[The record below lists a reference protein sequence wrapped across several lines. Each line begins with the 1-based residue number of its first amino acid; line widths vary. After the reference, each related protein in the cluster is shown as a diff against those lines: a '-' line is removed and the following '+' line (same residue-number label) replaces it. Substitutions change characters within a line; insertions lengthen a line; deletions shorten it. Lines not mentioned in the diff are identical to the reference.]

1 MAYPYSRSETVADGT
16 VHVLGLGIAIPA
28 ITLLL
33 INASEQG
40 FPVIATTI
48 YAISVIASLSASAIY
63 HLMPFDRTRPLLRRM
78 DHAAIYFKIA
88 GTYTPIVIVIGTG
101 FAYAILALVWVLA
114 IMGATA
120 KLCFWS
126 ADSKASLYLYLGM
139 GWLSVL
145 LIWPMWQTIPGVA
158 LLLIA
163 IGGVTYSLGTIIYA
177 HAGMRYQNAFWHGIV
192 LAATLCLLGAVTLS
206 VMPDPSA
213 PDRFA
218 RKLEHGEIYRLP
230 DVCHHTSGSQQPV
243 DRSRLHAQACG

>member
-28 ITLLL
+28 VTLLL
-33 INASEQG
+33 INAAEHG
-40 FPVIATTI
+40 VLIVATTI
-48 YAISVIASLSASAIY
+48 YSVSVVASLSASAIY

-88 GTYTPIVIVIGTG
+88 GTYTPIVMVIGTG
-101 FAYAILALVWVLA
+101 FAYAVLALVWVLA
-114 IMGATA
+114 ILGATA

-158 LLLIA
+158 LLLIT

-192 LAATLCLLGAVTLS
+192 LTATLCLLAAVTLS
-206 VMPDPSA
+206 VTPDPSA

-218 RKLEHGEIYRLP
+218 RKLEHGETYRLP
-230 DVCHHTSGSQQPV
+230 DVCHHTSGSRQPV